1 MPFALLP
8 PAAILLY
15 FKLTHMRTRSINGYL
30 PLYLFGLVLPALL
43 ACNKNI
49 AVIES
54 PGATIT
60 TTVDQTILPNQ
71 VSTYPHLIGPN
82 DVALFSQYGYG
93 AWQYGAGAPY
103 QKRIDLM
110 SLNYTGNSVTNT
122 ALLANFFAISDIHIT
137 DKESPAQAIYYGY
150 KWGVIS
156 GYSPA
161 MLYSTHM
168 LDAAVHTI
176 NSLHKKK
183 SFDFGLSIGDALN
196 SSQYNELKWFIDVMD
211 GKVINPDS
219 GEKDDPNPGPGNDY
233 QDEFKAEGI
242 DPSIKWYQALGN
254 HDHFWMGMFPPD
266 QYILDKMTGN
276 TILNLGN
283 IFKDPSGIN
292 SRGYYMGVINGK
304 TPNGEI
310 IGAGPVGS
318 FTTPPTVSRDPNR
331 RFVTRNEFM
340 DAFLKSSGSPEGHG
354 FTPATA
360 ASGFA
365 NYTFEPKSDLPLKVI
380 VLDNTNRDDRVVTD
394 GYGRGFIDKERYD
407 WLISELD
414 KGQAEGK
421 LMIITAHIPIKV
433 VLQHTLMGEVMTWG
447 SASYKNEDE
456 MLVKLHTY
464 SNLIL
469 WVSGHRHLSVIT
481 PQKSPDPSRPEL
493 GFWEV
498 ETPSL
503 REFPQQ
509 FRSFRIT
516 RNSDQTISI
525 FATDVDPI
533 AKEGSLVAKARSY
546 AVAANQL
553 FNIVQEPMPSG
564 VVNAELIKQLSP
576 EMQAKLQNLGT
587 PIK

>member
-1 MPFALLP
+1 
-8 PAAILLY
+8 
-15 FKLTHMRTRSINGYL
+15 MRTRAFAKNF
-30 PLYLFGLVLPALL
+30 PLYLLGLGLPFFWS
-43 ACNKNI
+43 CNKNV

-54 PGATIT
+54 PGTTVT
-60 TTVDQTILPNQ
+60 TTADQTIIPDQ
-71 VSTYPHLIGPN
+71 VPTYPHRIGPN
-82 DVALFSQYGYG
+82 DVALFGQYGYG
-93 AWQYGAGAPY
+93 TWYYGSGVPH
-103 QKRIDLM
+103 QKRVDLM
-110 SLNYTGNSVTNT
+110 PSNYSGNSVTNT

-150 KWGVIS
+150 KWGIIS

-168 LDAAVHTI
+168 LDAAVQTI
-176 NSLHKKK
+176 NRLHKTK
-183 SFDFGLSIGDALN
+183 SYDFGLSLGDALN
-196 SSQYNELKWFIDVMD
+196 SAQYNELKWFVDVMD
-211 GKVINPDS
+211 GKLINPDS
-219 GEKDDPNPGPGNDY
+219 GEKDDPNPGPNNDY

-266 QYILDKMTGN
+266 QYIKDKMVGN
-276 TILNLGN
+276 TMMNLGN
-283 IFKDPSGIN
+283 IFTDPSGVA
-292 SRGYYMGVINGK
+292 SRGYYMGAINGK

-310 IGAGPVGS
+310 VGAGPVGN
-318 FTTPPTVSRDPNR
+318 FTSAPVVAPDPNR
-331 RFVTRNEFM
+331 RFITRNDFM
-340 DAFLKSSGSPEGHG
+340 DAFVKSSSSPAGHG
-354 FTPATA
+354 FTAASA

-365 NYTFEPKSDLPLKVI
+365 SYTFEPKSDLPLKVI
-380 VLDNTNRDDRVVTD
+380 VLDNTNRDDRTITD
-394 GYGRGFIDKERYD
+394 GYGKGSLDKERYD

-421 LMIITAHIPIKV
+421 LMIIAAHIPIKV
-433 VLQHTLMGEVMTWG
+433 KLQETLIGEAMKW
-447 SASYKNEDE
+447 SASSYKSEDE
-456 MLVKLHTY
+456 MLAKLHTY
-464 SNLIL
+464 PNLIL

-509 FRSFRIT
+509 FRNFRIT
-516 RNSDQTISI
+516 RNSDETISI

-553 FNIVQEPMPSG
+553 FNIEQDPMPSG
-564 VVNAELIKQLSP
+564 VANAELILQLSP
-576 EMQAKLQNLGT
+576 EMRAKLANLGT

>member
-1 MPFALLP
+1 
-8 PAAILLY
+8 
-15 FKLTHMRTRSINGYL
+15 MRKRSITGRIPSYL
-30 PLYLFGLVLPALL
+30 PGLLL
-43 ACNKNI
+43 LCLISCNKNI

-54 PGATIT
+54 PGTTVT
-60 TTVDQTILPNQ
+60 TTADQTIIPDQ
-71 VSTYPHLIGPN
+71 VPTYPHRIGPN
-82 DVALFSQYGYG
+82 DVALFGQYGYG
-93 AWQYGAGAPY
+93 TWYYGAGVPH
-103 QKRIDLM
+103 QKRVDLM
-110 SLNYTGNSVTNT
+110 PSNYSGNAVTNT

-150 KWGVIS
+150 KWGIIS

-168 LDAAVHTI
+168 LDAAVQTI
-176 NSLHKKK
+176 NRLHKTK
-183 SFDFGLSIGDALN
+183 SYDFGLSLGDALN
-196 SSQYNELKWFIDVMD
+196 SAQNNELKWFVDVMD
-211 GKVINPDS
+211 GKLINPDS
-219 GEKDDPNPGPGNDY
+219 GEKDDPNPGPNNDY

-266 QYILDKMTGN
+266 QYVKDKMIGN
-276 TILNLGN
+276 TIMNLGN
-283 IFKDPSGIN
+283 IFSDPSGIS

-310 IGAGPVGS
+310 IGAGPVGN
-318 FTTPPTVSRDPNR
+318 FTTPPVVAPDLNR
-331 RFVTRNEFM
+331 RFITRNDFM
-340 DAFLKSSGSPEGHG
+340 DAFVKSSSSPAGHG
-354 FTPATA
+354 FTAATA

-365 NYTFEPKSDLPLKVI
+365 SYTFEPKSDLPLKVI
-380 VLDNTNRDDRVVTD
+380 VLDNTNRDDRTITD
-394 GYGRGFIDKERYD
+394 GYGKGSLDKERYD
-407 WLISELD
+407 WLINELD

-421 LMIITAHIPIKV
+421 LMIIAAHIPIKV
-433 VLQHTLMGEVMTWG
+433 KLQQTLIGEAMKW
-447 SASYKNEDE
+447 SASSYKSEDE
-456 MLVKLHTY
+456 MLAKLHTY

-509 FRSFRIT
+509 FRNFRIT
-516 RNSDQTISI
+516 RNSDETISI

-553 FNIVQEPMPSG
+553 FNIEQDPMPSG
-564 VVNAELIKQLSP
+564 VANAELVLQLSP
-576 EMQAKLQNLGT
+576 EMRAKLANLGT

>member
-1 MPFALLP
+1 
-8 PAAILLY
+8 
-15 FKLTHMRTRSINGYL
+15 MRTRAIAKHL
-30 PLYLFGLVLPALL
+30 PLYLLGLVLPFFWS
-43 ACNKNI
+43 CNKNV

-54 PGATIT
+54 PGTTVT
-60 TTVDQTILPNQ
+60 TTADQTIIPDQ
-71 VSTYPHLIGPN
+71 VPTYPHRIGPN
-82 DVALFSQYGYG
+82 DVALFGQYGYG
-93 AWQYGAGAPY
+93 TWYYGSGVPH
-103 QKRIDLM
+103 QKRVDLM
-110 SLNYTGNSVTNT
+110 PSNYSGNSVTNT

-150 KWGVIS
+150 KWGIIS

-168 LDAAVHTI
+168 LDAAVQTI
-176 NSLHKKK
+176 NRLHKTK
-183 SFDFGLSIGDALN
+183 SYDFGLSLGDALN
-196 SSQYNELKWFIDVMD
+196 SAQYNELKWFVDVMD
-211 GKVINPDS
+211 GKLINPDS
-219 GEKDDPNPGPGNDY
+219 GEKDDPNPGPNNDY

-266 QYILDKMTGN
+266 QYIKDKMVGN
-276 TILNLGN
+276 TMMNLGN
-283 IFKDPSGIN
+283 IFTDPSGVA
-292 SRGYYMGVINGK
+292 SRGYYMGAINGK

-310 IGAGPVGS
+310 VGAGPVGN
-318 FTTPPTVSRDPNR
+318 FTSAPVVAPDPNR
-331 RFVTRNEFM
+331 RFITRNDFM
-340 DAFLKSSGSPEGHG
+340 DAFVKSSSSPAGHG
-354 FTPATA
+354 FTAASA

-365 NYTFEPKSDLPLKVI
+365 SYTFEPKSDLPLKVI
-380 VLDNTNRDDRVVTD
+380 VLDNTNRDDRTITD
-394 GYGRGFIDKERYD
+394 GYGKGSLDKERYD

-421 LMIITAHIPIKV
+421 LMIIAAHIPIKV
-433 VLQHTLMGEVMTWG
+433 KLQETLIGEAMKW
-447 SASYKNEDE
+447 SASSYKSEDE
-456 MLVKLHTY
+456 MLAKLHTY
-464 SNLIL
+464 PNLIL

-509 FRSFRIT
+509 FRNFRIT
-516 RNSDQTISI
+516 RNSDETISI

-553 FNIVQEPMPSG
+553 FNIEQDPMPSG
-564 VVNAELIKQLSP
+564 VANAELILQLSP
-576 EMQAKLQNLGT
+576 EMRAKLANLGT

>member
-1 MPFALLP
+1 
-8 PAAILLY
+8 
-15 FKLTHMRTRSINGYL
+15 MRTRSISENL
-30 PLYLFGLVLPALL
+30 PVYLFGLVLSFLF
-43 ACNKNI
+43 ACNKNVG
-49 AVIES
+49 VIES
-54 PGATIT
+54 AGTTVT
-60 TTVDQTILPNQ
+60 TTADQTIIPDQ
-71 VSTYPHLIGPN
+71 VPTYPHLIAPN

-93 AWQYGAGAPY
+93 TWQYGSGVPH

-110 SLNYTGNSVTNT
+110 PVNYSGNSVTNA

-150 KWGVIS
+150 KWGIIS

-168 LDAAVHTI
+168 LDATVHTI
-176 NSLHKKK
+176 NRLHKIRPY
-183 SFDFGLSIGDALN
+183 DFGLSLGDALN
-196 SSQYNELKWFIDVMD
+196 SAQYNELKWFVDVMD
-211 GKVINPDS
+211 GKLINPDS
-219 GEKDDPNPGPGNDY
+219 GEKDDPNPGPNNDY

-266 QYILDKMTGN
+266 QYIKDKMIGN
-276 TILNLGN
+276 TVMNLGN
-283 IFKDPSGIN
+283 IFKDPSGIS

-304 TPNGEI
+304 TPNGDI
-310 IGAGPVGS
+310 IGAGPVGN
-318 FTTPPTVSRDPNR
+318 FTTPPVVSPDLNR
-331 RFVTRNEFM
+331 RFITRYDFM
-340 DAFLKSSGSPEGHG
+340 DAFVKSSSSPAGHG
-354 FTPATA
+354 FTPAAA

-365 NYTFEPKSDLPLKVI
+365 SYTFEPKSDLPLKVI
-380 VLDNTNRDDRVVTD
+380 VLDNTNRDDRIVTD
-394 GYGRGFIDKERYD
+394 GYGKGSVDKERYD
-407 WLISELD
+407 WLVNELD

-421 LMIITAHIPIKV
+421 LMIIAAHIPIKV
-433 VLQHTLMGEVMTWG
+433 VLQQTLIGESMKW
-447 SASYKNEDE
+447 SASSYKTEDE
-456 MLVKLHTY
+456 MLAKLHTY
-464 SNLIL
+464 PNLIL

-481 PQKSPDPSRPEL
+481 PQKSPDPTRPEL

-509 FRSFRIT
+509 FRGFRIT

-533 AKEGSLVAKARSY
+533 AKDGSLIAKARSY

-553 FNIVQEPMPSG
+553 FNIVPEPMPSG
-564 VVNAELIKQLSP
+564 VVNAELILQLSP
-576 EMQAKLQNLGT
+576 EMRAKLDNLGT